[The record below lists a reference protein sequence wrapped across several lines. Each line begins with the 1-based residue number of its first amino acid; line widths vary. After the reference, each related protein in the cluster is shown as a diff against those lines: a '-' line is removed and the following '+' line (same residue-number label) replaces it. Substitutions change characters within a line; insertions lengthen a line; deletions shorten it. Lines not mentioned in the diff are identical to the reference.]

1 VTVNQQNLLRVRY
14 SGYPWRSIR
23 VDRFAA
29 AVSEPAGFAVELEAP
44 KQPLMR
50 GSELTIPVKIV
61 RQPGFDEPL
70 ELQCELAPPGVGTPP
85 AELIPSG
92 ETQASLALSADAS
105 AALGNGLLYV
115 LVSTIQPRGGHGG
128 GDTARGSERVRVSSE
143 VVNLEVAEP
152 VVALSTEPQSVRR
165 GQRVAYRW
173 SVKQIRPFE
182 GRATV
187 RMLGLPVGL
196 TAVGPEPTIDKDSTE
211 VVVEL
216 TATDDALLGLVSD
229 LSCEVG
235 LTVAGERISLR
246 TGNGKLR
253 IDPRLEQ

>member
-1 VTVNQQNLLRVRY
+1 
-14 SGYPWRSIR
+14 
-23 VDRFAA
+23 
-29 AVSEPAGFAVELEAP
+29 
-44 KQPLMR
+44 
-50 GSELTIPVKIV
+50 VKIL

-92 ETQASLALSADAS
+92 ETQASLALSADANAKPGS
-105 AALGNGLLYV
+105 GLLYV
-115 LVSTIQPRGGHGG
+115 MVTTTQPRGGRGG

-143 VVNLEVAEP
+143 VVNLQVAEP
-152 VVALSTEPQSVRR
+152 FVALSTEPQSVRR
-165 GQRVAYRW
+165 GERVAYRW
-173 SVKQIRPFE
+173 NVKQIRPFE

-211 VVVEL
+211 VAVEL
-216 TATDDALLGLVSD
+216 AATDEALLGLVGE
-229 LSCEVG
+229 LACEVAF
-235 LTVAGERISLR
+235 TVGGEVVNLR

-253 IDPRLEQ
+253 IDPRLEP